1 MSDKASAKTAA
12 FSSKTLG
19 LEQWL
24 DETVNKKQ
32 PLQLPIGV
40 RKWLAE
46 NSWWLALIGGV
57 LSLWGAWSFW
67 QLGHYLSGFNQ
78 VANEVAR
85 LYGTNYS
92 TDLGVMWYVAL
103 AGMVIEGV
111 LLLLAVSPLK
121 NMRKS
126 GWDLLFYVSLVSII
140 VGLVYVLVP
149 GYGLGSLI
157 GSALGAAI
165 SWFFLFQIRSR
176 FAK

>member
-1 MSDKASAKTAA
+1 MSDKVGAGSAS

-32 PLQLPIGV
+32 PLQLPLSARAWI
-40 RKWLAE
+40 AD
-46 NSWWLALIGGV
+46 NSWWLAIIGGV

-67 QLGHYLSGFNQ
+67 QIGHYLSGLNQ
-78 VANEVAR
+78 LANEVAR
-85 LYGTNYS
+85 LSGSSYS

-103 AGMVIEGV
+103 IGLVIEGA

-121 NMRKS
+121 AHKKT
-126 GWDLLFYVSLVSII
+126 GWDLLFYVSLVNLV
-140 VGLVYVLVP
+140 VGVVYILVP

-157 GSALGAAI
+157 GSLIGAAI

-176 FAK
+176 FAQ